1 MLLDD
6 LIATGKLRHLAE
18 ATIDQYVY
26 WYEKFVRF
34 HRGDQW
40 RHPADMGLV
49 EVKAF
54 LTYLAISGVSAS
66 TQNQA
71 LAAMQFL
78 YGRVLGKPL
87 ANVKAL
93 RARRQKRQPEALAV
107 EEVAAVLGQL
117 QGNKRMVCLLL
128 YGGGLR
134 LKEAL
139 RLRVK
144 DLDLSRR
151 VMIVRNTKNHK
162 DRFVPIPS
170 STIELLRAQVE
181 YAREVWCADVA
192 AGYDGTSFP
201 YALERKYRNAAIKF
215 PWQFVFPAT
224 QLTRWEDGTLRRHHL
239 HSSAVQKAVSH
250 AGEKAGIDRR
260 VYPHLLR
267 HSFVTHLLRAGYDIV
282 TVQELVGHSDIRTTR
297 GYATPMRIGDVVSPL
312 DKLDLAF

>member
-40 RHPADMGLV
+40 RHPADMGRE

-54 LTYLAISGVSAS
+54 LTYLAMAGASAS
-66 TQNQA
+66 TCNQA

-87 ANVKAL
+87 GNVKAL
-93 RARRQKRQPEALAV
+93 RARRQKRQPEALTVA
-107 EEVAAVLGQL
+107 EVRAVLEQL
-117 QGNKRMVCLLL
+117 SGDRRLVCSLL
-128 YGGGLR
+128 YGSGLR
-134 LKEAL
+134 LMEAL

-144 DLDLSRR
+144 DVDLACK
-151 VMIVRNTKNHK
+151 MLLVRNTKNHK
-162 DRFVPIPS
+162 DRFVPVAAGVIKLLQAQ
-170 STIELLRAQVE
+170 IEW
-181 YAREVWCADVA
+181 AREVWCADVA
-192 AGYDGTSFP
+192 AGYDGASFP

-224 QLTRWEDGTLRRHHL
+224 QLTRWDDGTLRRHHL